1 MSQRMQEKR
10 SLLIKVEEQPDK
22 YFDQFSDSMI
32 SASQKQNQMQTR
44 KSFENN
50 LNNKKLA
57 QSKYKQRIQK
67 HNSDLRKS
75 FLSQLNLLSE
85 ITQKQIQT
93 KKRFENNFSTKQ

>member
-50 LNNKKLA
+50 LSTNQLLKKLYVCFLSNKKLA

-75 FLSQLNLLSE
+75 FLSQLNLLSG
-85 ITQKQIQT
+85 IRQC
-93 KKRFENNFSTKQ
+93 R